1 MSDIYDKIQILAE
14 KTQSLGHINSAI
26 SKIENAN
33 QDNFTVAMVGDDFY
47 SIWNYTPIVKM
58 QNFEKEL
65 NLKFRDMCLSALKV
79 ERDKLQIEIETFF
92 KNGGE

>member
-14 KTQSLGHINSAI
+14 KTQSLNHTNLAI

-33 QDNFTVAMVGDDFY
+33 QGNFTVAMYSDNFY